1 MGGCE
6 NINFRKHLIFMSIGV
21 INNFLSVITAFM
33 AASSPINKKFTG
45 FRIFL
50 YFSCLMTTLGACAS
64 GNSSQAPPVLPTP
77 NRDLVCR
84 TQFRPFELFSFGIG
98 RDAVSSPYHEILDEI
113 IEEILRVW
121 RIDGGQILVDGHID
135 LLEFSAGYAG
145 LDLRRADYIARIIT
159 EKGIPR
165 EFIWT
170 RGRSN
175 SNPLVPN
182 LSRLP
187 EQEQNRR
194 VTITP
199 TNWGRS
205 CDMDLVIRKAVW
217 YTKNC
222 RARLVAA
229 SELCVSL
236 IRTFPTRHAATLQTN

>member
-1 MGGCE
+1 
-6 NINFRKHLIFMSIGV
+6 MSIGLA
-21 INNFLSVITAFM
+21 IKNLRNAIAAFT
-33 AASSPINKKFTG
+33 AASYSKNKKFT
-45 FRIFL
+45 FLRIFL
-50 YFSCLMTTLGACAS
+50 YFVFLMTTLGACTS
-64 GNSSQAPPVLPTP
+64 GNSSQAPQVLPTP

-98 RDAVSSPYHEILDEI
+98 RDDVNLLYHEILDRI
-113 IEEILRVW
+113 IEEIVRVW

-135 LLEFSAGYAG
+135 LLELNEGYIG
-145 LDLRRADYIARIIT
+145 LDLKRADYIARIIA

-165 EFIWT
+165 EYIWT

-205 CDMDLVIRKAVW
+205 CDMDLVIRQSIW

-229 SELCVSL
+229 SELCASL